1 MTAILSIY
9 NKYTS
14 VNYNIY
20 LYMYFKC
27 LSILI
32 SVHVLQ
38 GERAD
43 HCEYIFNKEQC
54 TAINLRGFAR
64 NSARNSNV
72 APNYKRVQL
81 GL

>member
-32 SVHVLQ
+32 SVHVL
-38 GERAD
+38 
-43 HCEYIFNKEQC
+43 
-54 TAINLRGFAR
+54 
-64 NSARNSNV
+64 
-72 APNYKRVQL
+72 
-81 GL
+81 